1 MLLNRKAG
9 ALLACG
15 LVVLSV
21 AACSSSSSGEKSSD
35 GKSQPANSSGS
46 PAKGA
51 PIRIGTLLPT
61 DAPVASDPGEL
72 AAIRAAIA
80 TINSQGGVKGRPLQL
95 DYCNESNDANKGAA
109 CARTIAASP
118 DVATIG
124 VISPFAG
131 AAVTQTLTTA
141 GIANVAYLALTPA
154 EYAAKNNFPT
164 ISGGGFLH
172 PAAVAGALKNDSS
185 LKKVAVV
192 ANEGPQS
199 APIVDNIKKSIVNS
213 GGTVAG
219 TVLLPLTT
227 IADFTPYAQKII
239 QTGAQV
245 TVVSGS
251 QAVAVGIIRAVH
263 QLGSKMVFTSNSGV
277 VTEAVVK
284 QLGSLAEGIYLAS
297 TTPWIHD
304 GASYPGINDFV
315 ASMKA
320 EQARGDSD
328 ADLAKVDPF
337 ATLFWLNTLQLRD
350 VLTSIVDS
358 GKEITRASVLA
369 AMGTAKDLK
378 TYGVVKSPW
387 TPTAYQTAIPGFE
400 NVSITEAYLLRV
412 KDGKE
417 SLVTKDPI
425 DVTQYLK

>member
-9 ALLACG
+9 ALLASG
-15 LVVLSV
+15 LIVLSA
-21 AACSSSSSGEKSSD
+21 AACSSSSSG
-35 GKSQPANSSGS
+35 GKSQPVNSSGS
-46 PAKGA
+46 PATGA

-61 DAPVASDPGEL
+61 DAPVSSNPGEL

-109 CARTIAASP
+109 CARTIADSP
-118 DVATIG
+118 DVATIA

-131 AAVTQTLTTA
+131 AAVTQTLSAA
-141 GIANVAYLALTPA
+141 GIANVAYLALTPE

-164 ISGGGFLH
+164 VSGGGFLH

-185 LKKVAVV
+185 LKKVAVI

-199 APIVDNIKKSIVNS
+199 APIVDNIKKSIVNA

-227 IADFTPYAQKII
+227 IADFTPYAQKLI

-251 QAVAVGIIRAVH
+251 QAVAVGIIRAVN
-263 QLGSKMVFTSNSGV
+263 QLGSKMVFTSNSAV

-284 QLGSLAEGIYLAS
+284 QLGSLAEGMYLGS
-297 TTPWIHD
+297 VTPWIHD

-328 ADLAKVDPF
+328 ADLAKVAPF
-337 ATLFWLNTLQLRD
+337 ATMFWLNTLQLRD

-369 AMGTAKDLK
+369 AMGTAKNLK
-378 TYGVVKSPW
+378 TYGVVNTPW
-387 TPTAYQTAIPGFE
+387 TPTAYQTAISGFG
-400 NVSITEAYLLRV
+400 NVSITEAYLLTV
-412 KDGKE
+412 KNGE
-417 SLVTKDPI
+417 EVLVNKNTI